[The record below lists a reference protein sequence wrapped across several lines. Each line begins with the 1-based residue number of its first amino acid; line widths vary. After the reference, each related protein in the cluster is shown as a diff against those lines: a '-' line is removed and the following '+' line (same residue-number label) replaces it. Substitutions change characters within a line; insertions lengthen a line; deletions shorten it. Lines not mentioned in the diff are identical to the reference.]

1 MTSKDLLLLPL
12 PILTLILVPRS
23 RLWNHFVE
31 FFFFHFITTRAMETF
46 RCSQTEKGIQALF
59 SFSLFSISPF
69 SVLVSSFVSLY

>member
-31 FFFFHFITTRAMETF
+31 FFFSFHHH
-46 RCSQTEKGIQALF
+46 KGDGDIPL
-59 SFSLFSISPF
+59 LTNRK
-69 SVLVSSFVSLY
+69 